1 MLHGPT
7 MGAYPDRHI
16 QVPTMQIKQF
26 KTNEHHSIWQ
36 KDAYMTEMYSMWK
49 FEKKKTKRSG
59 DLFVPHSESFPQ
71 ELRKKT
77 HIFHSFPKRQLS
89 ITFLRKPLITTMTFC
104 FLPNPNNY
112 IISYWRV
119 SRLETLK
126 TFAYLARITWPSCHH
141 HVISRK
147 TTGTDL

>member
-49 FEKKKTKRSG
+49 FEKKNRAIC
-59 DLFVPHSESFPQ
+59 LFRTPSHSPKNSE
-71 ELRKKT
+71 KK
-77 HIFHSFPKRQLS
+77 H
-89 ITFLRKPLITTMTFC
+89 TFSTASQKD
-104 FLPNPNNY
+104 
-112 IISYWRV
+112 S
-119 SRLETLK
+119 
-126 TFAYLARITWPSCHH
+126 
-141 HVISRK
+141 
-147 TTGTDL
+147 